1 MLWRGFWFGV
11 GLLLAPSV
19 VPRSAGLFLPP
30 VAGGVASAKTAPAKS
45 LTFWRRRFCFIILR
59 LSNEDSLVALAQD
72 EMYSWTR
79 MSSVARSLSYN
90 LSCHAAN
97 LSRTEMAPAD
107 SIHSEKP
114 LRLSWIGQPSSYK
127 KPCTHPKCRTC
138 WEHPNT
144 DPAALGR
151 SFIAFFMSAPS
162 TPLPSV
168 EVRCQASWEAES
180 AMSPGAGE

>member
-1 MLWRGFWFGV
+1 
-11 GLLLAPSV
+11 LAPSV
-19 VPRSAGLFLPP
+19 VPRLPGLFPPP
-30 VAGGVASAKTAPAKS
+30 VVGGVATGKTAPTKS

-59 LSNEDSLVALAQD
+59 LSTEDSMASALVALAQD

-90 LSCHAAN
+90 LSCHAAI
-97 LSRTEMAPAD
+97 LSRTEMAPGD

-151 SFIAFFMSAPS
+151 TFIAFFMSAPS
-162 TPLPSV
+162 TPLPLV
-168 EVRCQASWEAES
+168 EVRCQASSEGDL